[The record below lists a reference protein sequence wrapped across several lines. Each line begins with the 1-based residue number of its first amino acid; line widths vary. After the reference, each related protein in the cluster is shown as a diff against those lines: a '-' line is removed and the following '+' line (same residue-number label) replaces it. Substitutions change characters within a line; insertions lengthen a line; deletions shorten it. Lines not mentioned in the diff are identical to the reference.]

1 MTILNG
7 LKLSAV
13 WCIWIW
19 KKKKTFTKQ
28 PLSHPS
34 GPWKKIEPWL
44 KRVKQL
50 LVLVK
55 IKGELGST
63 WSEDAASCGRTRLR
77 TVVSDLAHWY
87 QRTKGGTGGGG
98 GVPFVTV
105 LLWPR
110 ASREAT
116 GVTRRGLS
124 SHPCKHFCK
133 HASSETRIQTNSD
146 YGWSHEAG
154 QSCVCGVNGI
164 RKVNMEG

>member
-19 KKKKTFTKQ
+19 KKNLHKTAFISPVRDMEKN
-28 PLSHPS
+28 
-34 GPWKKIEPWL
+34 EPWL
-44 KRVKQL
+44 KRVRQL

-87 QRTKGGTGGGG
+87 QRTKRGPGGGG